1 MTEIILNLEQEADAQ
16 RMADIVG
23 KRAQEEALQMMR
35 IMASKPDA
43 QLLGASEFEI
53 RERAHKLAA
62 FAIETAVN
70 ERKKGGTKGR
80 A

>member
-1 MTEIILNLEQEADAQ
+1 MNNIVLSPEQEAEAL
-16 RMADIVG
+16 RVAAIIA
-23 KRAQEEALQMMR
+23 KRAQEETLLMVR
-35 IMASKPDA
+35 ILMSKPDS

-62 FAIETAVN
+62 NAIETVLN
-70 ERKKGGTKGR
+70 ERKKGGTKDR